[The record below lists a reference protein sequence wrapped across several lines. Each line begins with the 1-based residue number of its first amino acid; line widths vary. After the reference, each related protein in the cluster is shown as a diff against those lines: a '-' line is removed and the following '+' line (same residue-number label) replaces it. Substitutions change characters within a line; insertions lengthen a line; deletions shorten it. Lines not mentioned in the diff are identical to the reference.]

1 MANIRSAK
9 KRARQAAVARI
20 ANTAQRSM
28 FRTLIRNVIKAID
41 AKDKGKAE
49 TAYKDMVPVLDRYA
63 ARGMIHKNKAA
74 RHKSRLS
81 ERIKALG

>member
-9 KRARQAAVARI
+9 KRARQAVVAR
-20 ANTAQRSM
+20 ARNSAQRSM
-28 FRTLIRNVIKAID
+28 FRSLIRNVIKAIE
-41 AKDKGKAE
+41 AKDKPKAE
-49 TAYKDMVPVLDRYA
+49 AAYKDMVPVLDRYA

-74 RHKSRLS
+74 RHKSRLT